1 MPLSGLPGGQ
11 RPFPGMMVVMMELTC
26 ARSRYNHLFASIL
39 FAKQVLHTRLLLAF
53 RNVATRMNNILQD
66 NNANPNQASPAD
78 SITLGQLKAMV
89 GTVQKPKVCF
99 LSLFLIGGANRGC
112 CSNPFMT
119 LNTMTRI
126 PS

>member
-1 MPLSGLPGGQ
+1 M
-11 RPFPGMMVVMMELTC
+11 
-26 ARSRYNHLFASIL
+26 YNHLFASIP
-39 FAKQVLHTRLLLAF
+39 FAKQVLHTRLLPAF

-99 LSLFLIGGANRGC
+99 LPLFLIWRC
-112 CSNPFMT
+112 QPR
-119 LNTMTRI
+119 LL
-126 PS
+126 